1 LAGLTLLTL
10 ARLLPRLLR
19 TLAALAGLALA
30 GLPLLG
36 TLRALALAGLALT
49 RLALAR
55 LALLG
60 ALVALAALALPAFVL
75 LHSLALFTRLVLL
88 LAGLTLLTRTLIAVI
103 SHGNFLALG
112 DWLAPARKPVSK
124 QFVPGSPF
132 KACSNPPA
140 QSEPSV
146 T

>member
-1 LAGLTLLTL
+1 MAGLTLLTL

-49 RLALAR
+49 RLAL
-55 LALLG
+55 LG

-75 LHSLALFTRLVLL
+75 LHSLALLTRLV
-88 LAGLTLLTRTLIAVI
+88 VM
-103 SHGNFLALG
+103 SHGNFLELD
-112 DWLAPARKPVSK
+112 DWSAPQVNNRFSSHLFRGRP
-124 QFVPGSPF
+124 
-132 KACSNPPA
+132 
-140 QSEPSV
+140 SEPV
-146 T
+146 RICRHELN